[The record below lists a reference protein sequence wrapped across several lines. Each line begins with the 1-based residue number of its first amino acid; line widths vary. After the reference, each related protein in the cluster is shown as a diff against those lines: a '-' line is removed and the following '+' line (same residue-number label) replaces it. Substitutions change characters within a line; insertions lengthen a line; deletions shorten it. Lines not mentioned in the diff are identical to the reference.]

1 MRSCVFKIIYDFL
14 ALTLLKP
21 LKLGL
26 FGMKHGT
33 QHYLVH
39 IIVLKWLELKT
50 IVICLIL
57 TSKLH
62 FNYFLNFFCTYL
74 FKDFKTM
81 FISHETRHTTRF
93 GIYYFVE
100 MVRFETNSHLLEI
113 TCEVVL
119 LMF

>member
-1 MRSCVFKIIYDFL
+1 MRSCVFKIVNDFL

-21 LKLGL
+21 LILGL
-26 FGMKHGT
+26 FGMKLSTSHD
-33 QHYLVH
+33 LVH
-39 IIVLKWLELKT
+39 VIVLKWLELKT

-57 TSKLH
+57 NSKLH
-62 FNYFLNFFCTYL
+62 FKYFLSFFGTCL
-74 FKDFKTM
+74 FEDVKTL
-81 FISHETRHTTRF
+81 FISHEPRHTTRF
-93 GIYYFVE
+93 RISYFFE